1 MTIATK
7 NGSVILKSGSVAQ
20 NCGCCG
26 GWYCYPDSCPCN
38 YSKQMPQSLQAT
50 LAFTLSSN
58 MYGIALGNFF
68 SALLSTWRITPQ
80 DAAQINGTYTLSRPD
95 PSSNPCRYVFQS
107 NTIDIR
113 VIIGTSSGSFNYE
126 SLNAECSA
134 SHTNVHLSW
143 LGFSVPAAYPVE
155 YWSSSINNLCPGH
168 PSYINNAA
176 SRTYTRQQGSVFCPQ
191 TTNQAWNNIC
201 NWQPAFPLYNNGMR
215 LDGAPGGRDLP
226 ACSMKNLSQINHSW
240 AFDVVYTDTTGATP
254 SEGRISRAVT
264 LSVTE

>member
-7 NGSVILKSGSVAQ
+7 NGSVILKDGSVAQ

-50 LAFTLSSN
+50 LAFTLASN
-58 MYGIALGNFF
+58 MYGIALGNAF
-68 SALLSTWRITPQ
+68 SAYLGTWRTTPEQ
-80 DAAQINGTYTLSRPD
+80 AAQINGTYRLSRPNPFSD
-95 PSSNPCRYVFQS
+95 PCRYVFQG
-107 NTIDIR
+107 NNVDIR
-113 VIIGTSSGSFNYE
+113 VIVGTTSGPFNYE
-126 SLNAECSA
+126 ALNAGCLA
-134 SHTNVHLSW
+134 SQANVHLSW
-143 LGFSVPAAYPVE
+143 LGFSVPAMFPQEA
-155 YWSSSINNLCPGH
+155 WSSSINNLCPGH
-168 PSYINNAA
+168 PSFVNNAE
-176 SRTYTRQQGSVFCPQ
+176 SRTYINSGSVFCPQ

-201 NWQPAFPLYNNGMR
+201 NWQPSFPLYNSGMR

-226 ACSMKNLSQINHSW
+226 ACSAKPLSQISHSW
-240 AFDVVYTDTTGATP
+240 AFDVVYTDTTGDTP